1 MVGPNGSACAL
12 LFLFSFSVLKTEA
25 QTPLSAE
32 QQALI
37 AADRGI
43 LDAMSGS
50 RSDAAKIAQMLAPEY
65 VDVEDGATHSR
76 AEVLQWEAR
85 RTDFSFQ
92 YKNPRA
98 IVLSPTSGYVVA
110 DVHYSQPYHGTPER
124 SHKLMTTAF
133 ALRDGRWLATLHEEL
148 PIDSDREDILATA
161 ADSNPDLIAMR
172 KLSVEVMS
180 HVHVP
185 GYGPFPFYP
194 VSLDAGTA
202 VSFSNWSGNRPMA
215 HEADFTTLP
224 PPMQQ
229 IWNGW
234 ASYTTDEPNGEAL
247 FKDMFYRFFMVHELG
262 HLIAHRVIQGLPE
275 PQDKETSDNLQNN
288 LLSGEY
294 EANRIALSWF
304 REYDPEYLTRLIGD
318 FRRIKAKLPNPVP
331 AGLDPRRYFS
341 DNYDKLGVDPVAYG
355 WFQLYMVISVYDE
368 PAKSFQQI
376 MDGLPDVRYT
386 DK

>member
-1 MVGPNGSACAL
+1 MFGPKRFAYAVITCL
-12 LFLFSFSVLKTEA
+12 SFAAVNAEA

-43 LDAMSGS
+43 LDAMSGPKS
-50 RSDAAKIAQMLAPEY
+50 NAEKVSQLLAPEY
-65 VDVEDGATHSR
+65 MDVEDGATHSR

-85 RTDFSFQ
+85 RMDFAYQ
-92 YKNPRA
+92 YDNPHA
-98 IVLSPTSGYVVA
+98 IVLSSTFGYVIA

-124 SHKLMTTAF
+124 SRKLMTTSF
-133 ALRDGRWLATLHEEL
+133 VLRDGRWLATLHEEI
-148 PIDSDREDILATA
+148 PIDSGRDEVLATP
-161 ADSNPDLIAMR
+161 ADSNPSLLAMR
-172 KLSVEVMS
+172 KLAVDVMS

-229 IWNGW
+229 LWNGW
-234 ASYTTDEPNGEAL
+234 ATYTKDEPTGEAL
-247 FKDMFYRFFMVHELG
+247 FEDMFYRFFLVHELG
-262 HLIAHRVIQGLPE
+262 HLIAHRVIEGLP
-275 PQDKETSDNLQNN
+275 DAVRTETEYKLTHN

-304 REYDPEYLTRLIGD
+304 RDSDPGYLTRLVSD
-318 FRRIKAKLPNPVP
+318 FRCIEAHLPNPVP

-341 DNYDKLGVDPVAYG
+341 DNYDKLGADPMAYG

-376 MDGLPDVRYT
+376 MDGLPAVRYT